1 MQREHHPD
9 FPLALS
15 IEAARLLGRWTLLA
29 QRHADG
35 CSCCPGGL
43 GNVAIGEVER
53 SVMQWLRESH
63 PALAGREGES
73 VAGLLRQCIERRSAL
88 PRAGIESL
96 FTDLG
101 RAIAH
106 LEHMQSVG

>member
-15 IEAARLLGRWTLLA
+15 IEAAKLLGRWTILA

-43 GNVAIGEVER
+43 GNVAIAQVER
-53 SVMQWLRESH
+53 SVMEWLRDSH
-63 PALAGREGES
+63 PALEGQEGET
-73 VAGLLRQCIERRSAL
+73 VAGLLRACIERRPTL
-88 PRAGIESL
+88 PRAGIDSL
-96 FTDLG
+96 FADLG